1 MEVWLIR
8 SSTGQGN
15 ETLQATNVPPVTVVI
30 STRSRGDSIV
40 ATVRTILLN
49 DYPNFALRVVDQS
62 VDDVTAASLRPFLD
76 NPRLRYTRSATTGVS
91 TGRNIGI
98 GEAQSELIAITDDD
112 CEVAPDWLWKLV
124 AGFARDSR
132 IGIIFGNVVPGR
144 HDSTSGFIP
153 GYSRHEPFLARGM
166 HEKAQVEGLSAC
178 MGLRR
183 SLWQVL
189 GGFDQMLGA
198 GSPLKSGAE
207 SDLTIRALLAR
218 YYVYETPDMTVIHH
232 GFRRWE
238 EGRILIHRYWYGTG
252 AMLVKQLKCGHWP
265 IVQLLLRLAWRWAF
279 GRSRIASSLG
289 NRPQRILRLVSF
301 IQGFVAGAMTPVD
314 RTTRHYKPRK
324 HSGEGGLR
332 GILSWSRGA
341 NR

>member
-1 MEVWLIR
+1 LIR
-8 SSTGQGN
+8 SSTGQ
-15 ETLQATNVPPVTVVI
+15 EHEKLQATGTPPVTVVI
-30 STRSRGDSIV
+30 STYSRGDSIV

-49 DYPNFALRVVDQS
+49 DYPNFTLRVVDQS
-62 VDDVTAASLRPFLD
+62 ADDVTAASLRPFLD
-76 NPRLRYTRSATTGVS
+76 NPRMRYTRSATKGVS
-91 TGRNIGI
+91 AGRNIGI

-112 CEVAPDWLWKLV
+112 CEVTTDWLWKLV
-124 AGFARDSR
+124 DGFARDSR
-132 IGIIFGNVVPGR
+132 IGIVFGNVVPGS
-144 HDSTSGFIP
+144 HDGTSGFIP
-153 GYSRHEPFLARGM
+153 GYSRHEPFVARGI
-166 HEKAQVEGLSAC
+166 HEKSQVEGLSAC

-207 SDLTIRALLAR
+207 SDLTIRALLAG

-238 EGRILIHRYWYGTG
+238 EGRTLIHRYWYGTG

-265 IVQLLLRLAWRWAF
+265 IVQLLLHLAWRWAF

-289 NRPQRILRLVSF
+289 TRPQRFLRLVSF
-301 IQGFVAGAMTPVD
+301 IRGFVVGGMTPVD
-314 RTTRHYKPRK
+314 RTTGHYKQCK
-324 HSGEGGLR
+324 YDGGGGLR
-332 GILSWSRGA
+332 SILSWSRGA